1 MSERLA
7 QSIIRWADSR
17 EEMII
22 REVAQSSMDYLVK
35 FKWRKQGDEDECYV
49 NSGKK
54 LIVCANDF
62 EVKSAGE
69 LKIVETSRSG
79 NMGEWVN
86 STRVLNIMTALGY
99 TFVTPPK
106 CLNSESHFFF
116 ALRIPRSFALSHL
129 DAM

>member
-1 MSERLA
+1 M
-7 QSIIRWADSR
+7 
-17 EEMII
+17 
-22 REVAQSSMDYLVK
+22 
-35 FKWRKQGDEDECYV
+35 

-69 LKIVETSRSG
+69 LKIVEARG
-79 NMGEWVN
+79 GCVGEWVD

-106 CLNSESHFFF
+106 CLNSDSHFFF

>member
-1 MSERLA
+1 MRFGQLFPVMSGP
-7 QSIIRWADSR
+7 
-17 EEMII
+17 
-22 REVAQSSMDYLVK
+22 
-35 FKWRKQGDEDECYV
+35 GDEDECYV